1 MRVLFW
7 PEKGR
12 PMAQDSTNY
21 PPLSIPT
28 GDPRELEKILV
39 QLTEEIDELQRQKEK
54 LGQELEL
61 QKALLWS
68 ILNNIP
74 EGIIL
79 LDDQGRIVIMNKRA
93 EMMLQYSIQEVL
105 GKPVNTA
112 LASKKNPRLVVHKV
126 IKRPWEREAMV
137 MRKDGSEIPLRVK
150 LWSVLD
156 GDGKETTKVV
166 CLEDLTKSHELTQ
179 HSMRNERL
187 SSLGELSMGIAHEI
201 RNPLAGMRITA
212 QALEEEVGQNPLARE
227 YVSRIISEID
237 RLNDLLKSF
246 FSFAKPQKP
255 TLVPCRLEELVKE
268 VIFILQGEL
277 RERGVEVQTHFS
289 AELPQ
294 LMLDT
299 GQIKQVLFNLVRN
312 GMQAMSHG
320 GILRIGVALNAQ
332 ARPPEVILS
341 VADTGKGINPEHRG
355 KIFDPFF
362 TTKAKGLGLGLS
374 ISYRILQAHG
384 GRISFHSEV
393 GKGTT
398 FHVHLPVIKDE
409 GSSPSPKGGEKA
421 GEHLASNEL

>member
-1 MRVLFW
+1 
-7 PEKGR
+7 
-12 PMAQDSTNY
+12 MARDSTDY
-21 PPLSIPT
+21 PSLSVPT
-28 GDPRELEKILV
+28 RDPGELEKILL
-39 QLTEEIDELQRQKEK
+39 QLAEEIDELQRQKEK

-79 LDDQGRIVIMNKRA
+79 LDDQGRIVIMNRRA
-93 EMMLQYSIQEVL
+93 EVMLQYTIQEVL

-112 LASKKNPRLVVHKV
+112 LASKKNPRLVVQKV
-126 IKRPWEREAMV
+126 IKRPWVREAMV

-156 GDGKETTKVV
+156 EDGKETTKVV
-166 CLEDLTKSHELTQ
+166 CLEDLTRSHELTQ
-179 HSMRNERL
+179 HAMRNERL

-212 QALEEEVGQNPLARE
+212 QALEEEVGSNPLARE

-237 RLNDLLKSF
+237 RLNELLKSF

-255 TLVPCRLEELVKE
+255 ALVPCRLEELVRE
-268 VIFILQGEL
+268 VIFILEGEL
-277 RERGVEVQTHFS
+277 RERGVEVEMHFP
-289 AELPQ
+289 AEVPQ

-299 GQIKQVLFNLVRN
+299 GQMKQVLFNLVIN
-312 GMQAMSHG
+312 AMQAMAHG
-320 GILRIGVALNAQ
+320 GTLRIGISSNTEG
-332 ARPPEVILS
+332 RPPEVILS
-341 VADTGKGINPEHRG
+341 VADTGKGINPEHRS

-374 ISYRILQAHG
+374 ISHRIVQAHG
-384 GRISFHSEV
+384 GRMSFQSEV

-398 FHVHLPVIKDE
+398 FHVHLPVKKDE
-409 GSSPSPKGGEKA
+409 GGPPPREGEENR
-421 GEHLASNEL
+421 GEHLASNGL

>member
-1 MRVLFW
+1 
-7 PEKGR
+7 
-12 PMAQDSTNY
+12 MARDSTDY
-21 PPLSIPT
+21 PSLGVPT
-28 GDPRELEKILV
+28 RDPRELEKILV

-93 EMMLQYSIQEVL
+93 EMMLQYTIQEVL

-112 LASKKNPRLVVHKV
+112 LASKKSPRLVVQKV
-126 IKRPWEREAMV
+126 IKRPWERDAMV

-166 CLEDLTKSHELTQ
+166 CLEDLTRSHELTQ
-179 HSMRNERL
+179 HSMRNDKL

-212 QALEEEVGQNPLARE
+212 QALEEEVGSNPLARE

-237 RLNDLLKSF
+237 RLNELLKSF

-255 TLVPCRLEELVKE
+255 ALVPCRLEELIRE
-268 VIFILQGEL
+268 VIFLLEGEL
-277 RERGVEVQTHFS
+277 RERGVEVQMHFP

-299 GQIKQVLFNLVRN
+299 GQIKQVLFNLVIN
-312 GMQAMSHG
+312 AMQAMAHG
-320 GILRIGVALNAQ
+320 GILRIGISSNSEV
-332 ARPPEVILS
+332 RPPEVILS
-341 VADTGKGINPEHRG
+341 IADTGKGINPEHRG
-355 KIFDPFF
+355 RIFDPFF

-374 ISYRILQAHG
+374 ISHRIVQAHG
-384 GRISFHSEV
+384 GRMSFQSEV

-398 FHVHLPVIKDE
+398 FHVHLPVKMDE
-409 GSSPSPKGGEKA
+409 GGPPSPKGEENK
-421 GEHLASNEL
+421 GEHLA

>member
-1 MRVLFW
+1 
-7 PEKGR
+7 
-12 PMAQDSTNY
+12 MARDSTDY
-21 PPLSIPT
+21 PSLSVPT
-28 GDPRELEKILV
+28 RDSGELEKILL
-39 QLTEEIDELQRQKEK
+39 QLAEEIDELQRQKEK

-79 LDDQGRIVIMNKRA
+79 LDDQGRIVIMNRRA
-93 EMMLQYSIQEVL
+93 EVMLQYTIQEVL

-112 LASKKNPRLVVHKV
+112 LASKKNPRLVVQKV
-126 IKRPWEREAMV
+126 IKRPWVREAMV

-156 GDGKETTKVV
+156 EDGKETTKVV
-166 CLEDLTKSHELTQ
+166 CLEDLTRSHELTQ

-212 QALEEEVGQNPLARE
+212 QALEEEVGSNPLARE

-237 RLNDLLKSF
+237 RLNELLKSF

-255 TLVPCRLEELVKE
+255 ALVPCRLEELVRE
-268 VIFILQGEL
+268 VIFILEGEL
-277 RERGVEVQTHFS
+277 RERGVEVEMHFP
-289 AELPQ
+289 AEVPQ

-299 GQIKQVLFNLVRN
+299 GQMKQVLFNLVIN
-312 GMQAMSHG
+312 AMQAMAHG
-320 GILRIGVALNAQ
+320 GTLRIGISSNTE

-341 VADTGKGINPEHRG
+341 VADTGKGINPEHRS

-374 ISYRILQAHG
+374 ISHRIVQAHG
-384 GRISFHSEV
+384 GRMSFQSEV

-398 FHVHLPVIKDE
+398 FHVHLPVKKDE
-409 GSSPSPKGGEKA
+409 GEPPPREGKENR
-421 GEHLASNEL
+421 GEHLASNGL